1 MRRVKVTL
9 RILAWTMVSAVA
21 IVSKPSLYLTALL
34 QLKAFTRRRWWASF
48 PYLPT
53 PSMSYLRF
61 RMETL
66 YGSVDALPP
75 SKDLLEYLE
84 WCRTQRR
91 IWV

>member
-1 MRRVKVTL
+1 MRRVKVVL
-9 RILAWTMVSAVA
+9 RIVAWSTVSAVA
-21 IVSKPSLYLTALL
+21 ILSRPSLYLTAIV

-53 PSMSYLRF
+53 PSMAYLRF

-91 IWV
+91 LWV

>member
-9 RILAWTMVSAVA
+9 RILAWSVVSATA
-21 IVSKPSLYLTALL
+21 ITSKPSLYLTALR
-34 QLKAFTRRRWWASF
+34 QLTAFTRQRWWATF

-53 PSMSYLRF
+53 PSMAYLRF

-66 YGSVDALPP
+66 YGSVDAMPP

-84 WCRTQRR
+84 WCRIQRR
-91 IWV
+91 LWV